1 MIKAPSFTLKNQ
13 DNESVSL
20 SDFKGKRVLL
30 FFFPKADTPGCTIQ
44 ACGFRDNFPKIEEQN
59 ATVIGMSADSPAE
72 LKKWKDKQR
81 LPYTLLSDPDHA
93 VATAYGVWD
102 QKSMFGKKYFG
113 ITRSHFIIDEDGN
126 LEVEARKVGPLDSIK
141 KGTKALLK

>member
-13 DNESVSL
+13 DNELVSL
-20 SDFKGKRVLL
+20 SDFNGKRVLL

-44 ACGFRDNFPKIEEQN
+44 ACGFRDNFPKIEENN
-59 ATVIGMSADSPAE
+59 ATVIGMSADTPAQ
-72 LKKWKDKQR
+72 LKKWKEKHH
-81 LPYTLLSDPDHA
+81 LPYILLSDPDHA

-102 QKSMFGKKYFG
+102 QKSLFGKKYFG
-113 ITRSHFIIDEDGN
+113 ITRSHFVIDEDGN

-141 KGTKALLK
+141 KGTKSLLK

>member
-1 MIKAPSFTLKNQ
+1 MTKAPSFTLKNQ
-13 DNESVSL
+13 DNEPVSL

-72 LKKWKDKQR
+72 LKKWKDKQH

-93 VATAYGVWD
+93 VASAYGVWN

-113 ITRSHFIIDEDGN
+113 ITRSHFVIDEDGN

-141 KGTKALLK
+141 KGTKSLLK